1 MVTAGQPLNGPTAA
15 GSDAAAVSCALLCS
29 LHDTPRPL
37 PIPKCRRNPF
47 SSPPTHSI
55 PPPPA
60 GHTSTAFNLTVYT
73 SAYLIWCWHMRL
85 PWTPVHLS
93 MKQQF
98 LLDLRNV
105 AAKLWML
112 VLLGVAWGIAIS
124 RIIDNQHHPSDVIG
138 GALIGG
144 CPASGWAPLPAQIGC
159 FQS

>member
-1 MVTAGQPLNGPTAA
+1 
-15 GSDAAAVSCALLCS
+15 
-29 LHDTPRPL
+29 
-37 PIPKCRRNPF
+37 
-47 SSPPTHSI
+47 
-55 PPPPA
+55 
-60 GHTSTAFNLTVYT
+60 
-73 SAYLIWCWHMRL
+73 
-85 PWTPVHLS
+85 

-144 CPASGWAPLPAQIGC
+144 CTTSGWAPLLAQIEC
-159 FQS
+159 FQP